1 MAIDQQPDSPDG
13 RSLALQVRTR
23 EAFPIDWA
31 GTQYNL
37 AIAYSNRIRGERADN
52 LELSIAAYTLALQ
65 VYTREAF
72 PQHWAITQKNLAV
85 ILTLYCRSARI

>member
-1 MAIDQQPDSPDG
+1 
-13 RSLALQVRTR
+13 LQVYTR
-23 EAFPIDWA
+23 EAFPENWA
-31 GTQYNL
+31 YTQYNL
-37 AIAYSNRIRGERADN
+37 AIAYSERIRGERADN

-72 PQHWAITQKNLAV
+72 PENWALTQKNLAV